1 MDCRT
6 LDFSAPGA
14 AEEVNAWASERTA
27 GAIPRVLDGFESD
40 EKLALADA
48 AWFEGTWTVPF
59 DPETTE
65 ERPFTRPDGSTV
77 AVPTM
82 SARNEFAYAEDD
94 AHAAVRLPYGDRHE
108 LAFVAVVA
116 REGLEAPALD
126 AAAWERLP
134 FEFRPGLVALPRVA
148 AESALELHEPL
159 QRLGLGPA
167 FEPGGDFSGLFE
179 GPAPAKSLGRVL
191 HRARVDIDEAGTRAA
206 AVTVVTARAT
216 GMPSKPPVPFELR
229 LDRPF
234 LWAIEHRP
242 SGTLLFLGRVT
253 DPSRTSEEST

>member
-1 MDCRT
+1 M
-6 LDFSAPGA
+6 
-14 AEEVNAWASERTA
+14 
-27 GAIPRVLDGFESD
+27 LDGFESD

-59 DPETTE
+59 DPEITE
-65 ERPFTRPDGSTV
+65 DRPFTRPDGSTV
-77 AVPTM
+77 VVPTM

-94 AHAAVRLPYGDRHE
+94 EHAAVRLPYGDDTSSRSSPWPP
-108 LAFVAVVA
+108 A
-116 REGLEAPALD
+116 RDSRRRRSTPRPGSGS
-126 AAAWERLP
+126 RSSS
-134 FEFRPGLVALPRVA
+134 RPGLVALPRVA
-148 AESALELHEPL
+148 AESLLELHEPL
-159 QRLGLGPA
+159 EALGLGPA
-167 FEPGGDFSGLFE
+167 FEPGGDFAALFE

-216 GMPSKPPVPFELR
+216 GMPARPPVPFELR